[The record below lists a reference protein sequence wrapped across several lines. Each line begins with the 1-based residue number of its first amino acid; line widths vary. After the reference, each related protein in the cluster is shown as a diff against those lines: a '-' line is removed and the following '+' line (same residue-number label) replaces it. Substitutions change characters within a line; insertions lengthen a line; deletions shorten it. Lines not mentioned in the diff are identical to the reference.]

1 MKNQLLLMILNM
13 SNFSNA
19 VSPSCKKKPKPD
31 LLKLLRSLF
40 TGGQEA
46 VADVILYIKRPSVAV
61 AKANAIYNPY
71 IKQRDHYLLQRV
83 HHLNFTHAFFSGL
96 FQEGLI

>member
-1 MKNQLLLMILNM
+1 MLYHHLVKKN
-13 SNFSNA
+13 
-19 VSPSCKKKPKPD
+19 PKPD
-31 LLKLLRSLF
+31 LLKLLSSLF

-71 IKQRDHYLLQRV
+71 IKQRDR
-83 HHLNFTHAFFSGL
+83 S
-96 FQEGLI
+96 

>member
-19 VSPSCKKKPKPD
+19 VSPSCKKNPKPD
-31 LLKLLRSLF
+31 LLKLLSSLF

-83 HHLNFTHAFFSGL
+83 HHFNFTHAFFSGL

>member
-1 MKNQLLLMILNM
+1 M

-19 VSPSCKKKPKPD
+19 VSSSCEKKPEPH
-31 LLKLLRSLF
+31 LLELLSSLS

-71 IKQRDHYLLQRV
+71 IKQRDHDLLHRV
-83 HHLNFTHAFFSGL
+83 HHLNFTHAFFSGF